1 MTTNMRVGIVGG
13 GITGL
18 ALTHYLAER
27 GIDSVTFEA
36 SEEAGGVI
44 QTRHVDGHV
53 LEAGPQRMRKTPGVA
68 ELAAAG
74 GVEEAFVEASD
85 QKLYVYAD
93 GKLGRAPL
101 STEEFFTTDLLSWTA
116 KARLLAEV
124 FTRPGME
131 QETARDLFVRK
142 FGQEAYE
149 NLIGPLYGG
158 IYGSDPAEMPAAYA
172 LDSLMEREQKAGSFL
187 QAFRK
192 RVGQGQ
198 TAPPASMEEGMQQ
211 LPNAVAETY
220 NDRVELATPVTD
232 LEPVERPTGTTYRI
246 ETPTGAE
253 EFDHV
258 VCTTPASVTADLLDG
273 IVTGVADLD
282 SLRYNPLALVYL
294 ESDLGREGFGYQVGY
309 GEDLHTL
316 GSSWNASMFDRDGVH
331 TIFLGGMHE
340 PELVEESD
348 ERLGEIARREF
359 KTVTGAESS
368 VIDIARLDPGF
379 PAWDQS
385 WWALEDVETPEGI
398 DLATNYT
405 ARMGIPSR
413 VREAREIAD
422 SLTERAEEFESA
434 SLTDVDSSAT
444 PAAGDD

>member
-1 MTTNMRVGIVGG
+1 MRVGIIGG

-36 SEEAGGVI
+36 GDEVGGVI
-44 QTRHVDGHV
+44 NTRHVDGRI

-74 GVEEAFVEASD
+74 GVDEEFVEAGTE
-85 QKLYVYAD
+85 KLYVYAD

-101 STEEFFTTDLLSWTA
+101 SVAEFFKTDLLSWSG

-149 NLIGPLYGG
+149 NFIGPLYGG

-172 LDSLMEREQKAGSFL
+172 LDSLLKREADAGSFL

-198 TAPPASMEEGMQQ
+198 KAPPVSMTEGMQQ
-211 LPNAVAETY
+211 LPNALAETY
-220 NDRVELATPVTD
+220 ADRIELETPVTN
-232 LEPVERPTGTTYRI
+232 VESTSPSTDGYRI
-246 ETPTGAE
+246 ETPTDHY
-253 EFDHV
+253 EFDHI
-258 VCTTPASVTADLLDG
+258 VCTTPASVTAEILDD
-273 IVTGVADLD
+273 VAEGMDELEG
-282 SLRYNPLALVYL
+282 LRYNPLALVYL
-294 ESDLGREGFGYQVGY
+294 DADPARDGFGYQVGY

-316 GSSWNASMFDRDGVH
+316 GVSWNASMFDRNGVY
-331 TIFLGGMHE
+331 TVFLGGMHE

-348 ERLGEIARREF
+348 DRLGEIARSEF
-359 KTVTGAESS
+359 ETVTKSPAS
-368 VIDIARLDPGF
+368 VIDVARLDPGF

-385 WWALEDVETPEGI
+385 WWALESLETLDGI

-413 VREAREIAD
+413 VREARELAEKITEQETVTAES
-422 SLTERAEEFESA
+422 SLSGAA
-434 SLTDVDSSAT
+434 AT
-444 PAAGDD
+444 PSDD